1 MLLDPKYCW
10 NQNFVGTQFC
20 WTQDSNMFSDPI
32 FFVTQKFW
40 SQTFFGPKIYGA
52 KQFFWIQFFSY
63 LIFIWFQR
71 FFGPKMH
78 LRMEFDSGVGP
89 TCLIILINYIYFVTT
104 ARVIDCF
111 HMSFPNVHIFHA
123 VTNPDLK
130 AFSIQVLPS
139 IETFHQRA
147 LNSPFKTI
155 FISQLTSTHLLWV
168 TTRCG
173 SEGRIT

>member
-1 MLLDPKYCW
+1 
-10 NQNFVGTQFC
+10 
-20 WTQDSNMFSDPI
+20 
-32 FFVTQKFW
+32 
-40 SQTFFGPKIYGA
+40 
-52 KQFFWIQFFSY
+52 
-63 LIFIWFQR
+63 
-71 FFGPKMH
+71 MH
-78 LRMEFDSGVGP
+78 LRFEFDSGVGP